1 MGNFINNVIN
11 KVKGNASEET
21 KEAQSAEPVLAEQVA
36 SNAQAPKVEP
46 TMVDPKKSKHG
57 GDVCCGSCGG

>member
-1 MGNFINNVIN
+1 MGNFLNKVMN
-11 KVKGNASEET
+11 KVKGSASEGA
-21 KEAQSAEPVLAEQVA
+21 KDVQSSESVSAEQVA
-36 SNAQAPKVEP
+36 SNNQTAKVEA